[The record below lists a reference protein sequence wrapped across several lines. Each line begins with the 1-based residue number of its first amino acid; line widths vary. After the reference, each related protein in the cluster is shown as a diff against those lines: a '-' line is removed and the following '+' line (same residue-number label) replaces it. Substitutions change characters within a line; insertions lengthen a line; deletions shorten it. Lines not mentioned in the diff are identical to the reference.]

1 MKHILLAEDEESI
14 RKYLTILL
22 GRQGYDVSPVCDGK
36 EALAYIKSVTQDPDK
51 KHIDLL
57 ITDIRMPN
65 LSGFELIDELNKE
78 NISIPAMVITGSE
91 DRKTVLD
98 ALRKGFQEF
107 IEKPIVE
114 KQLIESLKK
123 TFKKIELDDTR
134 TKKLL
139 KAAETQKINFDKII
153 GKYKLLK
160 IIGEGANGTVYLCER
175 IDNGIKCAFKTLRLN
190 PSGDKSSEMSI
201 RRFIHESNAI
211 SQLKH
216 PNIVNFVEFGYV
228 GSDPATGIPYIVME
242 YFEGISLKHYINE
255 PEKIDLKSKVSIICQ
270 IADALSSVHSK
281 NIFHRDIKPDNV
293 LVNNNLT
300 VKITDFGVCHLP
312 TSDLTMTTE
321 LMGSPGYMAPEYLQY
336 GKVGKLLDIY
346 ALGVVSYELMTGFKP
361 FDANNLTELME
372 KVIHHKPEDP
382 RKIFPDF
389 SPYLLDVIGR
399 MLRKNPRRRYQ
410 DASEIK
416 KDLENY
422 MPGKSENSFLDGI
435 LRALVRKFDWN

>member
-14 RKYLTILL
+14 RRYLTVLL
-22 GRQGYDVSPVCDGK
+22 GRQGYDVSAVRDGK
-36 EALAYIKSVTQDPDK
+36 EALDYIKSSTQDPDK

-65 LSGFELIDELNKE
+65 LSGFELIDEMNKE
-78 NISIPAMVITGSE
+78 NISIPAVVITGSE

-107 IEKPIVE
+107 IDKPIVE
-114 KQLIESLKK
+114 KQLIESIQK
-123 TFKKIELDDTR
+123 TFKKIELEDTR

-139 KAAETQKINFDKII
+139 KAAETQKISFDKVI
-153 GKYKLLK
+153 GKYRLLK

-175 IDNGIKCAFKTLRLN
+175 TDNGIKYAFKTLRLN
-190 PSGDKSSEMSI
+190 PTGDKSSEMSI

-242 YFEGISLKHYINE
+242 YFEGISMKHYINE
-255 PEKIDLKSKVSIICQ
+255 PDKIDLKNKIHIIHQ

-281 NIFHRDIKPDNV
+281 NIFHRDIKPDNI
-293 LVNNNLT
+293 LVDKQLT

-346 ALGVVSYELMTGFKP
+346 ALGVVSYELLTGCKP

-372 KVIHHKPEDP
+372 KVIHHKPDDP

-389 SPYLLDVIGR
+389 PPYLLD
-399 MLRKNPRRRYQ
+399 MLGMMLKKNPRRRYQ

-422 MPGKSENSFLDGI
+422 VPGKSANSFIDGMRRTI
-435 LRALVRKFDWN
+435 NRKFDWN

>member
-14 RKYLTILL
+14 RRYLTVLL
-22 GRQGYDVSPVCDGK
+22 GRQGYDVSAVRDGK
-36 EALAYIKSVTQDPDK
+36 EALDYIKSSTQDPE

-65 LSGFELIDELNKE
+65 LSGFELIDEMNKE
-78 NISIPAMVITGSE
+78 NIAIPAVVITGSE

-107 IEKPIVE
+107 IDKPIVE
-114 KQLIESLKK
+114 KQLIESLQK
-123 TFKKIELDDTR
+123 TFKKIELEDTR

-139 KAAETQKINFDKII
+139 KAAETQKISFDKII
-153 GKYKLLK
+153 GKYRLLK

-175 IDNGIKCAFKTLRLN
+175 TDNGIKCAFKTLRLN
-190 PSGDKSSEMSI
+190 PTGDKSSEMSI

-242 YFEGISLKHYINE
+242 YFEGVSMKHYINE
-255 PEKIDLKSKVSIICQ
+255 PDKIDLKSKIHIIHQ
-270 IADALSSVHSK
+270 IADALSSVHAK

-293 LVNNNLT
+293 LVDKQLT

-346 ALGVVSYELMTGFKP
+346 ALGVVSYELLTGCKP

-372 KVIHHKPEDP
+372 KVIHHKPDDP

-389 SPYLLDVIGR
+389 PPYLLDVLGM

-422 MPGKSENSFLDGI
+422 VPGKSANSFIDGMRRTI
-435 LRALVRKFDWN
+435 SRKFDWN